1 MKRKSDNRF
10 SGATLEIPSI
20 SKTLPATF
28 NARKFKK
35 QPVLPSSAPPSEEM
49 VKLLN
54 SIGQEYPFCVYY
66 KQKVNDP
73 L

>member
-1 MKRKSDNRF
+1 MKRKSANRF
-10 SGATLEIPSI
+10 SGTTLEIPHI
-20 SKTLPATF
+20 SKTVPGTF
-28 NARKFKK
+28 NPRKFKK
-35 QPVLPSSAPPSEEM
+35 QPVQPRPAPPSEEM
-49 VKLLN
+49 VKQLN